1 MRRDLKRSSSRC
13 RFSLFLICRLSEEK
27 ARLGKLVL
35 GRGQAKR
42 APAQD
47 PAES

>member
-1 MRRDLKRSSSRC
+1 MRHLPFDISDLSFEPPKSR
-13 RFSLFLICRLSEEK
+13 
-27 ARLGKLVL
+27 KLVL

-47 PAES
+47 P